1 MLTIAGGIILAIIII
16 FTIGI
21 WLPLL
26 IYAVLFV
33 LGLALLLGAGLL
45 IYNFPEG
52 AAVFAVFIAVI
63 FGFVYIGEL
72 WEERKSRLKER
83 KIKKINKENR
93 ELWGKRKSGLKERK
107 IKKINKEN
115 IPNRVNK
122 LKADLGSP
130 EVLIRNKSKAEM
142 IEMAKDFEIEFSETG
157 TKREIA
163 EKIFQIGDDESHD
176 LEGKLSVEEGIEEAK
191 ANEISRLNEQKKEA
205 SLLLEKI
212 EEAKVNETSRRNEQK
227 KKKEEEKKKKD
238 ELFIKKFSRIKST
251 LQELQDN
258 YSNDENIS
266 IFVEDYTAD
275 LQLGEV
281 ELKIFT
287 ETDDSNDYRIW
298 DDRDEKNYYFKDPGK
313 VINYIIQAIGKFLAE
328 RESD

>member
-1 MLTIAGGIILAIIII
+1 MLTIAGGIILAIVII
-16 FTIGI
+16 FTIPV

-26 IYAVLFV
+26 GYAVIFV
-33 LGLALLLGAGLL
+33 IGLAILLGAGLL

-72 WEERKSRLKER
+72 WGKRKSRLKER
-83 KIKKINKENR
+83 KR
-93 ELWGKRKSGLKERK
+93 
-107 IKKINKEN
+107 KKINKEN
-115 IPNRVNK
+115 IPNRVNA
-122 LKADLGSP
+122 LKTDLGSP
-130 EVLIRNKSKAEM
+130 EVLIRNQSKAEM
-142 IEMAKDFEIEFSETG
+142 IEMAKDFEIEFSETS

-212 EEAKVNETSRRNEQK
+212 EEAKANETSRLNEQK

-251 LQELQDN
+251 LQELQNN

-275 LQLGEV
+275 LQLGEA

-298 DDRDEKNYYFKDPGK
+298 DDRDEKNYYFKGPGE

>member
-26 IYAVLFV
+26 IYALLFV

-45 IYNFPEG
+45 IYNFPKV

-83 KIKKINKENR
+83 KR
-93 ELWGKRKSGLKERK
+93 
-107 IKKINKEN
+107 KKINKEN

-142 IEMAKDFEIEFSETG
+142 IEMAKDF
-157 TKREIA
+157 
-163 EKIFQIGDDESHD
+163 
-176 LEGKLSVEEGIEEAK
+176 
-191 ANEISRLNEQKKEA
+191 
-205 SLLLEKI
+205 
-212 EEAKVNETSRRNEQK
+212 
-227 KKKEEEKKKKD
+227 
-238 ELFIKKFSRIKST
+238 
-251 LQELQDN
+251 
-258 YSNDENIS
+258 
-266 IFVEDYTAD
+266 
-275 LQLGEV
+275 
-281 ELKIFT
+281 
-287 ETDDSNDYRIW
+287 
-298 DDRDEKNYYFKDPGK
+298 
-313 VINYIIQAIGKFLAE
+313 
-328 RESD
+328 

>member
-1 MLTIAGGIILAIIII
+1 MLTIAGGIILAIVII
-16 FTIGI
+16 FTIPV

-26 IYAVLFV
+26 GYAVIFV
-33 LGLALLLGAGLL
+33 IGLAILLGAGLL

-83 KIKKINKENR
+83 KIKKINKEN
-93 ELWGKRKSGLKERK
+93 
-107 IKKINKEN
+107 

-122 LKADLGSP
+122 LKAEM

-191 ANEISRLNEQKKEA
+191 ANEISRLNEHKKEA

-212 EEAKVNETSRRNEQK
+212 EEAKANETSRLNEQK

-298 DDRDEKNYYFKDPGK
+298 DDRDEKNYYFKDPGE

>member
-1 MLTIAGGIILAIIII
+1 MLTIAGGIILAIVII
-16 FTIGI
+16 FTIPV

-26 IYAVLFV
+26 GYAVIFV
-33 LGLALLLGAGLL
+33 IGLAILLGAGLL

-83 KIKKINKENR
+83 KR
-93 ELWGKRKSGLKERK
+93 
-107 IKKINKEN
+107 KKINKEN
-115 IPNRVNK
+115 IPHRVNA
-122 LKADLGSP
+122 LKTDLGSP
-130 EVLIRNKSKAEM
+130 EVLIRNQSKAEM
-142 IEMAKDFEIEFSETG
+142 IEMAKDFEIEFSETS

-176 LEGKLSVEEGIEEAK
+176 LEGKLSVEERIEEAK

-205 SLLLEKI
+205 SLLLEKM
-212 EEAKVNETSRRNEQK
+212 EEAKANETSRLNEQK

-298 DDRDEKNYYFKDPGK
+298 DDRDEKNYYFKDPGE